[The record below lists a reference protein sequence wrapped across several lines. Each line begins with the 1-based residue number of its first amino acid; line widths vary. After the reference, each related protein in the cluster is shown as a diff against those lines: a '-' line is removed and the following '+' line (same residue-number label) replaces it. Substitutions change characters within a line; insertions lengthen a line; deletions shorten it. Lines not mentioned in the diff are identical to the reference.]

1 MRRDQH
7 YEYNISLYENALTK
21 SPRDK
26 SMRASLAK
34 NLWNLG
40 LCRWSEGRYEEALA
54 YFRRAYDEFMN
65 IGAKF
70 DAAKVLRLIGI
81 TQGMLGSN
89 ENAADDYQVVIK
101 LLSGIATDKHLG
113 VSDHEIR
120 ELSAKTFYTLSITA
134 SKLENYKEA
143 LRYVRKARRIFRELG
158 NREYITKCLHGEA
171 IIRSYLKEYDASNR
185 LLMQVRPMFENQRDV
200 LKVATVD
207 EEIAANLHHLGCDK
221 EALPLLDRSIE
232 KYGKLKVERTWAFFH
247 RARAYECIGEKDKA
261 YSDYEKA
268 LDIVEKE
275 RGEIR
280 AETFRKRSFAEKVHI
295 YDHAINFCISN
306 GLVSQAYVLV
316 NRCKSRT
323 FNEMLER
330 GHISPGLGQESKLFS
345 AKCRLRLE
353 IDSIS
358 ARVDLAEGK
367 NQVLMKQLS
376 AKQKEYHRLLD
387 TISEECAGN
396 TEIVPI
402 TLGREDS
409 FTSEKVP
416 PGGQVPVTAQAIDD
430 IRNMLAGDTVLIEY
444 YWLKT
449 KLLIFYFSC
458 KNLVINIVESPKLA
472 EIVENI
478 RYSICNSSGNSS
490 GSQELLEWYLKLVSA
505 EIFLSSDLIASS
517 GIKKLLIVPHGPL
530 HYLPFGLLYP
540 PYITTREKRSTFPVS
555 GKNLRVYPQD
565 IKQDIKQS
573 AKQNA
578 KQLID
583 THYISYLTSPQ
594 LLRILRKRKNPTA
607 SSKKCLVV
615 ADPTGDLPYATE
627 EASAIASSLR
637 SVDVLSGTEAT
648 KKKIL
653 SLSRNYDILHF
664 ACHAHFDEQNPIFTH
679 LVVSDGKGGTSR
691 LELNEIYELNF
702 NRSPV
707 VVLSACESGA
717 GKLTAGD
724 EITCLAR
731 AFIYAGARS
740 VIVTLWPVQDRTT
753 ARLMEKFYHNLSSGQ
768 PVGEALTNAQR
779 RLKQTDADPYHWAG
793 FQLIGEYQ

>member
-1 MRRDQH
+1 MRRDQR
-7 YEYNISLYENALTK
+7 YEYNISLYENVLAK
-21 SPRDK
+21 NPRDK
-26 SMRASLAK
+26 NVRASLAK

-40 LCRWSEGRYEEALA
+40 LCRWSEGKYEEALV

-70 DAAKVLRLIGI
+70 DAAKVLRLTGI

-89 ENAADDYQVVIK
+89 ENAADDYQAVIK
-101 LLSGIATDKHLG
+101 LLSGITTDRHRNIP
-113 VSDHEIR
+113 DHEIR
-120 ELSAKTFYTLSITA
+120 ELSAKTFYTLSITI

-143 LRYVRKARRIFRELG
+143 LKHVRKARRIFRELG

-185 LLMQVRPMFENQRDV
+185 LLMHVRPMFEKQRDV
-200 LKVATVD
+200 LKVAIVD
-207 EEIAANLHHLGCDK
+207 EEIAANLHHLGRDR
-221 EALPLLDRSIE
+221 EALSLLNGSIE
-232 KYGKLKVERTWAFFH
+232 KYDKLKVERAWAYFH
-247 RARAYECIGEKDKA
+247 RARTYECIGEKDKV
-261 YSDYEKA
+261 YSNYEKA
-268 LDIVEKE
+268 IDIVEKE

-280 AETFRKRSFAEKVHI
+280 AETFRKSSFAEKVHI

-306 GLVSQAYVLV
+306 GLVSQAYILV

-345 AKCRLRLE
+345 AKYRLRME

-367 NQVLMKQLS
+367 NQALMKQLL

-387 TISEECAGN
+387 TISEEYAGN

-409 FTSEKVP
+409 FPREKVL
-416 PGGQVPVTAQAIDD
+416 PGEQALITTQTIDD
-430 IRNMLAGDTVLIEY
+430 IRNMLAGDTMLIEY

-449 KLLIFYFSC
+449 KLLIFYFSR
-458 KNLVINIVESPKLA
+458 KDLVINIAKSPKLA

-478 RYSICNSSGNSS
+478 RYSICNSSG
-490 GSQELLEWYLKLVSA
+490 SQELLEWYLKLVSA
-505 EIFLSSDLIASS
+505 EILLGSGLITSS

-540 PYITTREKRSTFPVS
+540 PYIATRGKRDTFP
-555 GKNLRVYPQD
+555 GANKNLRAYYTQD
-565 IKQDIKQS
+565 IKQ
-573 AKQNA
+573 
-578 KQLID
+578 LVD

-594 LLRILRKRKNPTA
+594 LLRILRKRKNPTT

-615 ADPTGDLPYATE
+615 ADPTGDLPYAME
-627 EASAIASSLR
+627 EASVIVSSIS
-637 SVDVLSGTEAT
+637 SVDVLSGTKAT
-648 KKKIL
+648 KKRIL
-653 SLSRNYDILHF
+653 SLYRNYDILHF

-679 LVVSDGKGGTSR
+679 LVVSDGKGGISR

-702 NRSPV
+702 NRNPI

-724 EITCLAR
+724 EITCLPR

-753 ARLMEKFYHNLSSGQ
+753 ARLMEKFYRNLSKGQ

-779 RLKQTDADPYHWAG
+779 WLKQTDADPYHWAG